1 MEFSGRNTS
10 GKRVIGLVPG
20 GALATSVMAHKDL
33 IWEIPDEW
41 SLEEACTVPRTYS
54 LVSQKLFGTVKF
66 MFFFLIYKRN
76 IGLLCTC
83 GEREHS
89 AR

>member
-20 GALATSVMAHKDL
+20 GALATSVIAHKDL

-54 LVSQKLFGTVKF
+54 MVSLKLFGIVKLIH
-66 MFFFLIYKRN
+66 FLIRIRN

-83 GEREHS
+83 CERKHS
-89 AR
+89 TW